1 MTHAPVGKFFNT
13 ITDGPMNGK
22 EDISISL
29 SIAPT
34 WSILKDVQDKTETC
48 LNRSGASRDV
58 AEATIMCASE
68 LLENAIKYGSSAAGT
83 NNITF
88 DLGIH
93 DGMIRI
99 RVSNGITDEQNVR
112 NVQAHI
118 EKIKSSPDP
127 GALYTERLKELME
140 QQKPGISQLGL
151 YRIAYEGE
159 FELDFAYKNRTLII
173 QAERPFSS

>member
-1 MTHAPVGKFFNT
+1 MHEQVGKIIGT
-13 ITDGPMNGK
+13 ITDSQMRDK

-29 SIAPT
+29 SITPT

-48 LNRSGASRDV
+48 LERSGASRDV

-93 DGMIRI
+93 NGMVRI
-99 RVSNGITDEQNVR
+99 RVSNGITDEQNVQ
-112 NVQAHI
+112 NVQSHI

-159 FELDFAYKNRTLII
+159 FTLDSDYINGTLII